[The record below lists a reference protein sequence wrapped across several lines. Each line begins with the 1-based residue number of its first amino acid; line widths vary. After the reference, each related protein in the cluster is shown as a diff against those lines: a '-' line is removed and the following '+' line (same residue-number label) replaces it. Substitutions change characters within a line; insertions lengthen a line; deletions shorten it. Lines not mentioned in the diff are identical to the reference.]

1 MEVSITLLQEIE
13 HKALTLSISER
24 GKLIRNL
31 LTTIDNQSDYSNDFE
46 KEIQERVNKIKSGN
60 AVGIPALQL
69 MFFQILRKNTNEKVV
84 IIFYDMKMVAVP
96 LCPFTVS
103 GETIG
108 KGLLAQILKEC
119 DLSREELQKLM

>member
-60 AVGIPALQL
+60 AVGIYRLQL
-69 MFFQILRKNTNEKVV
+69 MFFQILRKNTNDGSS
-84 IIFYDMKMVAVP
+84 F
-96 LCPFTVS
+96 S
-103 GETIG
+103 
-108 KGLLAQILKEC
+108 
-119 DLSREELQKLM
+119 